1 MRSPPMPFGA
11 FILALL
17 FPVLLPAAPLSVG
30 DTAPPGI
37 GKDSR
42 AGDERLLAENAGKIT
57 VLHFWA
63 SWCDY
68 CFKTLAVMDTLQ
80 EQLGPKGLQVVSIA
94 VKDDSRTANRIT
106 DELKPL
112 AMLST
117 IDRKGA
123 LLAAYGDDY
132 LPNVWII
139 GRDGRI
145 SGRIT
150 VKNDEDLKT
159 AIRLVESAL
168 RAPAD

>member
-1 MRSPPMPFGA
+1 MRILPPLLLVVSSLMPA
-11 FILALL
+11 ALA
-17 FPVLLPAAPLSVG
+17 AAPLSVG
-30 DTAPPGI
+30 DPAPSAL

-42 AGDERLLAENAGKIT
+42 TGNERLVADYSGKIT

-80 EQLGPKGLQVVSIA
+80 EQLGPKGLQVVSVA
-94 VKDDSRTANRIT
+94 VKDDARTANRIT
-106 DELKPL
+106 DDLQPL

-123 LLAAYGDDY
+123 LLQTYGDDY

-145 SGRIT
+145 AGRIT
-150 VKNDEDLKT
+150 VKNDDDLKT

>member
-1 MRSPPMPFGA
+1 MRSPSMPLCA
-11 FILALL
+11 LILVLL
-17 FPVLLPAAPLSVG
+17 FPVLLQAAPLSVG

-42 AGDERLLAENAGKIT
+42 TGDERLLAENSGQIT

-80 EQLGPKGLQVVSIA
+80 EQLGPKGLRVVSIA
-94 VKDDSRTANRIT
+94 VKDDARTANRIT

-145 SGRIT
+145 AGRIT

>member
-1 MRSPPMPFGA
+1 MRPLQSCVLG
-11 FILALL
+11 LALL
-17 FPVLLPAAPLSVG
+17 FSAALQAAPLSVG
-30 DTAPPGI
+30 DTPPAGI

-42 AGDERLLAENAGKIT
+42 SGDERLLADASGKIV

-68 CFKTLAVMDTLQ
+68 CFKTLGVMEALQ

-94 VKDDSRTANRIT
+94 VKDDARTANRIT
-106 DELKPL
+106 EDLLPL
-112 AMLST
+112 AMWST

-145 SGRIT
+145 AARAT
-150 VKNDEDLKT
+150 VKNDDDLKT
-159 AIRLVESAL
+159 AIRLIESTI
-168 RAPAD
+168 RDSAD